1 MRTSEMLTAGQIAET
16 EGDYVA
22 AATAYRAMLVSPDG
36 HIAAEAHF
44 LLGRVSWRQGRL
56 DAAIAAYENARASA
70 ERLGDNELR
79 ARVQNGLGAVHYAA
93 GDFASARRA
102 YAAAEEATS
111 NPALRGKILLNL
123 GVMESAEGET
133 AAARDHYHRA
143 FEILQECGD
152 SAGAT
157 LALYNRGMVEADLE
171 LWSDADASFVAALAH
186 ASKGNDREMIAKT
199 LVNRSEVLVELGAL
213 DDAVEH
219 CDRAL
224 GLYATIGDEV
234 GRGESLRWRAHAVG
248 RAGDL
253 ATAERNAT
261 EALHIAMRSGARLLE
276 AQSARDLGVL
286 RGLMGDRAG
295 GIKELRRAL
304 ALFTELGARK
314 EAVEIAALIQRPTP
328 NRSLQRID
336 PDDLSS

>member
-1 MRTSEMLTAGQIAET
+1 MRTSEQLTAGQFAEA

-22 AATAYRAMLVSPDG
+22 AAAAYRTMLGSTDG

-56 DAAIAAYENARASA
+56 GAALTAFESARKSA
-70 ERLGDNELR
+70 ERLGDTELN
-79 ARVQNGLGAVHYAA
+79 ARVLNGLGAVYFARGDYVAA
-93 GDFASARRA
+93 RNA
-102 YAAAEEATS
+102 YAAAEKAT
-111 NPALRGKILLNL
+111 NDTGLRGKILLNL
-123 GVMESAEGET
+123 GVMESAEGDS
-133 AAARDHYHRA
+133 AAARDHCHRA
-143 FEILQECGD
+143 FEILDACGD

-157 LALYNRGMVEADLE
+157 LALYNRGMVEADLA
-171 LWSDADASFVAALAH
+171 LWDDADASFVAALAR
-186 ASKGNDREMIAKT
+186 ASAASDREMIAKT

-213 DDAVEH
+213 SEAVEH

-224 GLYATIGDEV
+224 GLYADIGDEV
-234 GRGESLRWRAHAVG
+234 GRGESLRWRAHAIG

-253 ATAERNAT
+253 VTAERNAT

-295 GIKELRRAL
+295 GVKELRRAL
-304 ALFTELGARK
+304 ALFTQLGARR
-314 EAVEIAALIQRPTP
+314 EAQEIAALIQRPTP

-336 PDDLSS
+336 PED